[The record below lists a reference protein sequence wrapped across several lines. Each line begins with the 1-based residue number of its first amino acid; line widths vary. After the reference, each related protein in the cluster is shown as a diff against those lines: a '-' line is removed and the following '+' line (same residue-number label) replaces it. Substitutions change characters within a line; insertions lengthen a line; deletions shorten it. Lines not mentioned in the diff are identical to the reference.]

1 MKKEKAALL
10 SVASN
15 TTLVV
20 IKLAAGI
27 LTGSIS
33 ILSEALHSATD
44 LFASFVAYASI
55 KKAAMPADSEH
66 PFGHGKYEKPEC
78 SG

>member
-10 SVASN
+10 SVVSN
-15 TTLVV
+15 TILVV

-27 LTGSIS
+27 LTESIS

-55 KKAAMPADSEH
+55 KSDNA
-66 PFGHGKYEKPEC
+66 C
-78 SG
+78 